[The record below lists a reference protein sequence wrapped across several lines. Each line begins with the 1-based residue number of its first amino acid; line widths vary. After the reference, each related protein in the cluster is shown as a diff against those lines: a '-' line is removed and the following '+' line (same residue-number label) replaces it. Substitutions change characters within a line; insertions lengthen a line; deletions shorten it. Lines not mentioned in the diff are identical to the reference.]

1 MNNAREG
8 KKGGCIGG
16 EEREGGGKRQREI
29 DERALVGITEV
40 GAREEEGALAGT
52 MKKKTGLEPPLL
64 QKNKT
69 SSPKIVIRTKQGV

>member
-8 KKGGCIGG
+8 KKGGCVGG
-16 EEREGGGKRQREI
+16 EEREGGREREREK

-52 MKKKTGLEPPLL
+52 TKKKHVLNHPSF
-64 QKNKT
+64 KKT
-69 SSPKIVIRTKQGV
+69 RRQARRL